1 MVGIPSKIIRH
12 HIKTY
17 GWYQGILKWAKK
29 AYLRERTQMSGVNVF
44 SRDWDVLVVLDACRP
59 DLLNEL
65 SPNFDF
71 LDSCTSINSVGS
83 ATAEWMPRTFGEAT
97 TEKLSN
103 TIYIC
108 GNPFS
113 KQFLSENS
121 FSHLEEVWR
130 WGWDTEIGTVP
141 PRPITDTA
149 INLARERSFDRL
161 LIHYMQP
168 HAPFL
173 DSERSPS
180 LDMSNFTGEGERT
193 LDDWELADTGKRD
206 IEQVWEDYK
215 RNLEIVLEDVS
226 LLRENIEAEK
236 MIITSDHG
244 NAVGERGLYGH
255 PGGVS
260 IPALHNVPWCETK
273 AADRKTRDPESY
285 DRTNT
290 AETTE
295 ELLSALGYK

>member
-1 MVGIPSKIIRH
+1 
-12 HIKTY
+12 
-17 GWYQGILKWAKK
+17 
-29 AYLRERTQMSGVNVF
+29 
-44 SRDWDVLVVLDACRP
+44 
-59 DLLNEL
+59 
-65 SPNFDF
+65 
-71 LDSCTSINSVGS
+71 
-83 ATAEWMPRTFGEAT
+83 
-97 TEKLSN
+97 
-103 TIYIC
+103 
-108 GNPFS
+108 
-113 KQFLSENS
+113 
-121 FSHLEEVWR
+121 
-130 WGWDTEIGTVP
+130 
-141 PRPITDTA
+141 
-149 INLARERSFDRL
+149 
-161 LIHYMQP
+161 
-168 HAPFL
+168 
-173 DSERSPS
+173 
-180 LDMSNFTGEGERT
+180 MSNFTGEGERT
-193 LDDWELADTGKRD
+193 LDDWELAETGKRD

-260 IPALHNVPWCETK
+260 IPALHSVPWCETK